1 MSEDC
6 GNSHYNHRK
15 VDQLGGGEKRES
27 IVHRRK
33 QGAAQRKRDAHFAK
47 GSQSYSL
54 MFLRDLA
61 VRDVSCYTR
70 LSSILFLKYRII

>member
-33 QGAAQRKRDAHFAK
+33 KGAAQRKQEMHTLQRE
-47 GSQSYSL
+47 
-54 MFLRDLA
+54 
-61 VRDVSCYTR
+61 VNPTV
-70 LSSILFLKYRII
+70 